1 MRKILCRDPTQT
13 QYRIAATTDVCI
25 NAFGMKRTA
34 REYAILSTLL
44 DEALELPEEARE
56 AWITRISETHLDLGP
71 ALRRMLL
78 TGSARE
84 TRDVIDQIAAVAGEA
99 AAQLGPN
106 DLLAGGLIGPY
117 ELIRELG
124 RGGMGSVWLASRA
137 DGAFKRSVA
146 LKLPHIAWAGN
157 LEERMIRERDILAA
171 LEHSNIARFYDAGV
185 DARGR
190 PYIALEY
197 VEGRPI
203 DIYCREARL
212 SIRERLALV
221 LKVAKAVS
229 FAHSKLVV
237 HRDLKPGNILVTA
250 DGDVRLLDF
259 GIAKIVERGSSNAP
273 KATEFAGRL
282 LTPDYAS
289 PEQIKGESIGTST
302 DVYSLAVLT
311 YELLTES
318 RPYRLKRQSAAE
330 LEQAIAEVDPMLASD
345 AALDPARKRQLRGD
359 LDVILNKAMKK
370 NPADRY
376 PTVDAFA
383 SDLQRHLN
391 GETVVAQ
398 PDRVAYRVRKLVG
411 RNRVA
416 LVSASVI
423 LLALIAATAV
433 STWQAREAKREA
445 EKATAMKDF
454 LLHVF
459 TAGNN
464 RASGSKPAAD
474 VTALELLDQGS
485 AELVDS
491 LKTQPAVKIEL
502 IQSMGDVYE
511 ELDRTDK
518 AIALYQVGV
527 KIIDRSIGPRSPEKA
542 DMLALIVSAYVLQG
556 NWLEA
561 EKAVPAADAAFEAT
575 GDHTSEPYAQ
585 FLKAKGNI
593 LRRRGPGSMV
603 AARDTLKK
611 SAAVFERYP
620 KAEGYVGTMMYLA
633 GAYVSLDQIPQAKQA
648 ADAAVATARTLKE
661 NASELANSVSMRAS
675 VEDQLGDFSGAEQDY
690 LEASDMYASSV
701 GKKHFLYLQNENL
714 RAQLL
719 QRTGRR
725 DEGMHLLE
733 DTTAEIAVI
742 RPASNTLANSL
753 TRLSDAYLRDG
764 SYEKALAAV
773 DDALKI
779 APAKQS
785 VALLTRGLL
794 DRAEALVGL
803 GRFAEANDS
812 LGQASKALEGAGTA
826 SKLDIATRELLR
838 ATNALAEGDLDE
850 AGKRIELAKSL
861 SAGETRQVRY
871 QRARILAVASRI
883 AVARRETAAA
893 VGEAAAA
900 RKEAAATDFAGEVF
914 LRSEVAAADGA
925 ALCSSGASTDG
936 LQSASE
942 ALSSRTSIQAPSSAL
957 LAQSQIEVATCAL
970 QLGQIDRAKQLLSS
984 AQKVLE
990 SHPNLGPQFQRA
1002 WTSANAQLRQRPTS
1016 ADHNAAVQ
1024 TTPQ

>member
-1 MRKILCRDPTQT
+1 
-13 QYRIAATTDVCI
+13 
-25 NAFGMKRTA
+25 MKRSA
-34 REYAILSTLL
+34 EYAILSALL
-44 DEALELPEEARE
+44 DQALDLPEEARE
-56 AWITRISETHLDLGP
+56 AWVAHISETQADLGST
-71 ALRRMLL
+71 LRRMLL

-84 TRDVIDQIAAVAGEA
+84 SGDVLGMRDQIAAVASEA
-99 AAQLGPN
+99 ATQLGPG
-106 DLLAGGLIGPY
+106 DLLSGDHIGPY
-117 ELIRELG
+117 ELVRELG

-137 DGAFKRSVA
+137 DGAFKRLVA

-157 LEERMIRERDILAA
+157 LEERMLRERDILAA

-190 PYIALEY
+190 PYMALEY

-203 DIYCREARL
+203 DVYCRELRL

-221 LKVAKAVS
+221 LKVAKAVA

-237 HRDLKPGNILVTA
+237 HRDLKPSNILVTA
-250 DGDVRLLDF
+250 DGEVRLLDF
-259 GIAKIVERGSSNAP
+259 GIAKIIEGESTKDA
-273 KATEFAGRL
+273 KATEFVGRL

-289 PEQIKGESIGTST
+289 PEQIKGESIGTAT

-345 AALDPARKRQLRGD
+345 AVVDRVRKRQLRGD

-391 GETVVAQ
+391 GENVLAQ
-398 PDRVAYRVRKLVG
+398 PDRVAYRVKKLVG

-416 LVSASVI
+416 LIASSVI
-423 LLALIAATAV
+423 LLALIGATAV
-433 STWQAREAKREA
+433 STWQARTAKREA

-464 RASGSKPAAD
+464 RASGSKPAGD

-518 AIALYQVGV
+518 AIALYQVGI

-542 DMLALIVSAYVLQG
+542 DMLALIVSAYLLQG
-556 NWLEA
+556 NWLDA
-561 EKAVPAADAAFEAT
+561 EKAMPAAEAAFDAA
-575 GDHTSEPYAQ
+575 GDHTSEAYAQ
-585 FLKAKGNI
+585 FLKGKGNI
-593 LRRRGPGSMV
+593 LRRHGPGAMA

-611 SAAVFERYP
+611 SAAVFEHHP
-620 KAEGYVGTMMYLA
+620 KTEGYVGVMMYLA
-633 GAYVSLDQIPQAKQA
+633 GTYVSLDEIPEAKRA
-648 ADAAVATARTLKE
+648 AEAAVSTARTLKE
-661 NASELANSVSMRAS
+661 DAAELANSVSMRAS
-675 VEDQLGDFSGAEQDY
+675 VEDQLGDYVGAEQDY
-690 LEASDMYASSV
+690 LEASGLYASSV
-701 GKKHFLYLQNENL
+701 GVKHFLYLQNENL

-725 DEGMHLLE
+725 DQGMQLLE
-733 DTTAEIAVI
+733 ATTAEIAVV

-753 TRLSDAYLRDG
+753 TRLSEAYLREG

-773 DDALKI
+773 DEALKI
-779 APAKQS
+779 TPAKQS
-785 VALLTRGLL
+785 VSLLTRGRL
-794 DRAEALVGL
+794 DRAEALVAL
-803 GRFAEANDS
+803 GRFAEADDS
-812 LGQASKALEGAGTA
+812 IDQASKASEGNGTSSNLDLAG
-826 SKLDIATRELLR
+826 LDLLR
-838 ATNALAEGDLDE
+838 ASNALAQSNLDE
-850 AGKRIELAKSL
+850 AGKRIGVAKARSNG
-861 SAGETRQVRY
+861 ATRQFRY
-871 QRARILAVASRI
+871 QRARILALASRI
-883 AVARRETAAA
+883 AVAQGEAAA
-893 VGEAAAA
+893 SIGEAAAA
-900 RKEAAATDFAGEVF
+900 RKEAAAADFLGEVF
-914 LRSEVAAADGA
+914 LRSEIAAADGA
-925 ALCSSGASTDG
+925 ALCFSGASTDG
-936 LQSASE
+936 LRSADE
-942 ALSSRTSIQAPSSAL
+942 ALHSRTAIQSPNSAL

-970 QLGQIDRAKQLLSS
+970 QLGQVDRAKELLAT

-990 SHPNLGPQFQRA
+990 SHPSLGPQFQRA
-1002 WTSANAQLRQRPTS
+1002 WASADTQLRQKPGLGG
-1016 ADHNAAVQ
+1016 HNAGVRAA
-1024 TTPQ
+1024 PH